1 MGWNCLGVC
10 GWTSFITKNWSLKS
24 YIQDLLFCR
33 GFPWDPETREMDR
46 ELRQLVVEVENQTS
60 ILDPTF
66 PIFAEAARRWEEKL
80 DKHQGD
86 TTVISGDMM
95 VTIMATKKTIS
106 VLGKRDGW
114 REPRWW
120 VSWSEAA
127 RGSLWL
133 LSPSRSCHLPELK
146 GLPRLNND

>member
-1 MGWNCLGVC
+1 MMGWNCLGVC

-46 ELRQLVVEVENQTS
+46 ELKHLVVEVENQTS

-66 PIFAEAARRWEEKL
+66 PIFAEAARCWEEKL

-86 TTVISGDMM
+86 KTVISGDMM
-95 VTIMATKKTIS
+95 VTIMTTKKTRS

-114 REPRWW
+114 RQPRWW

-133 LSPSRSCHLPELK
+133 LSPSRSCHLPEL
-146 GLPRLNND
+146 PRLNND